1 MRISDWD
8 SIRVLFRSQ
17 HNRHA
22 AADDVT
28 IAGFFG
34 GEGVMFRAAQNM
46 RAAGGKSELQPAS
59 DNLGGQAFPAVAG
72 QSVDQQPP
80 ANDRRDQ
87 IGRSHQMAAER
98 SEEHTLNS
106 SH

>member
-1 MRISDWD
+1 M
-8 SIRVLFRSQ
+8 Q

-59 DNLGGQAFPAVAG
+59 DNLGGQAFTAVAG

-80 ANDRRDQ
+80 AHDRRDQ
-87 IGRSHQMAAER
+87 KLGRASGGER
-98 SEEHTLNS
+98 VWQNVEISVVAVTVNKKRN
-106 SH
+106 